1 MKTGRCHACRVCT
14 VVVSLAPGERVP
26 LRLLGIRDELT
37 NRPWRP
43 PAPHWPGSHL
53 IGGID
58 EQGGGTW
65 LAVHPDIPRVAC
77 LLNGRGQ
84 AADPARRRSRG
95 DLPLRAAAEGPGF
108 LDRLADDPDALAA
121 YDPFH
126 LICATLDSVSVLTW
140 EGAYRSGDPVPS
152 ADSVPSADPMPSAGT
167 AGPDGPELPG
177 HQAAPAV
184 RPVVRDLAPGTHLFT
199 NAGHAY
205 PAGPGDPAGEPK
217 AAHFA
222 DKFAAAR
229 PSADPALPIAQAWG
243 DWLTLASGDGLDPA
257 DPAAIIV
264 RRDLEDGRVYGTTSV
279 TLVALANPGGRPPGA
294 LLGADAAVRYDF
306 QPHPGSSE
314 GWYSVSVG

>member
-1 MKTGRCHACRVCT
+1 VCT

-43 PAPHWPGSHL
+43 PARHWPGSHL

-58 EQGGGTW
+58 EQAGGTW

-84 AADPARRRSRG
+84 PADPALRRSRG
-95 DLPLRAAAEGPGF
+95 DLSLRAAAEGPGF

-126 LICATLDSVSVLTW
+126 LICATLDSVSALTW
-140 EGAYRSGDPVPS
+140 EGANR
-152 ADSVPSADPMPSAGT
+152 
-167 AGPDGPELPG
+167 
-177 HQAAPAV
+177 PA
-184 RPVVRDLAPGTHLFT
+184 VRDLAPGTHLFT

-205 PAGPGDPAGEPK
+205 PLEPGDPAAEPK

-229 PSADPALPIAQAWG
+229 PSADPALPIARAWG

-264 RRDLEDGRVYGTTSV
+264 RRDLPDGRVYGTTSV
-279 TLVALANPGGRPPGA
+279 TLVALAGPGGRPAGTLPGA
-294 LLGADAAVRYDF
+294 GGAVRYDF